1 MPMFLLFFKD
11 IDMKKRLFVALL
23 VVLAMFS
30 IVLSGCGKKGVPAG
44 PVDTNKPMAE
54 VKAEA
59 ELMTVDQL
67 HEMAVKYRAAIN
79 ANNADLE
86 ATMQKI
92 RESSKG
98 GSLSE
103 DFMKVKDDINA
114 LTTSLGLLQERSNVY
129 YNKLVELKADV
140 SGLE

>member
-1 MPMFLLFFKD
+1 
-11 IDMKKRLFVALL
+11 MKKRTFVALL

-67 HEMAVKYRAAIN
+67 REMAGKYLAAVKAK
-79 ANNADLE
+79 NADIE
-86 ATMQKI
+86 AIMQKL
-92 RESSKG
+92 RDSSKA
-98 GSLSE
+98 GSPHE
-103 DFMKVKDDINA
+103 DLMKVKADIGVIID
-114 LTTSLGLLQERSNVY
+114 SLKLLQERFDVY

-140 SGLE
+140 SGLEQ